1 MQLSKF
7 VHLYSSTNAPEMNM
21 KTLQC
26 FFLLLAGTLLSAT
39 LTHAQS
45 TKMYTAEW
53 KKIDSLVAKGL
64 PQSALAEVKK
74 IYQRAKK
81 EGQEAQVIK
90 ALVYQSGLQQQTR
103 EEAEPKAIREVEAEL
118 AGQKEPVASILQSY
132 LATLYWQY
140 FQRNRWKLYDRTNTT
155 NYSKE
160 DIATWTPDDLHARI
174 TELYRQSLEPR
185 ELLQDTKLAPYEAI
199 ILKGNARALRPTLYD
214 LLAHKALEYFRNG
227 ELEVS
232 QPAYAF
238 EIDSEA
244 AFAPAARF
252 VAASF
257 PTKDSLSAKHQALI
271 IYQEL
276 IRLHGQDAKPDA
288 LVDVDLQRLQ
298 FVKEHSTL
306 PTADSLYGEALE
318 EITAKYGHQPAAAQ
332 AWYLLAAYHNE
343 QAAQYEPLGDT
354 TYRYER
360 VKAREV
366 LERVVRDSAVK
377 SEGWTNSYNLLQEIN
392 RPIFSFEVEKV
403 NVPGQPFRALVRY
416 KNTPS
421 LHLRLI
427 RVDKKMKD
435 LLEQRYDEKYWST
448 LASTKPLRAWI
459 QPLPLTGDLQQHAVE
474 IKVDALPAGE
484 YILLASPEANF
495 TSKNTPLGAQAFHV
509 SAISFINHADQF
521 FVLHRESGQPLN
533 NASIQVYQNQYDY
546 KTYKNVRVA
555 AGTYKTD
562 RNGYFQIE
570 RKSGRQSNEYL
581 LDIAYGDD
589 QLNLHNPI
597 YYYYH
602 WSGREQEGKATRH
615 TFFFTDRSLYRPG
628 QTVYFK
634 GITTEGKGKD
644 SRIAAG
650 YQTTVVLHNANGEKV
665 DSLKVTTNEFGSFNG
680 KFQLPQALL
689 NGEFS
694 IRVGR
699 DEGGTT
705 ISVEEYKRPKFQ
717 VEFKPVQESYKAG
730 DRITVTGSAK
740 AYAGNVVDGAQVK
753 YRVVREPRFLYPW
766 LFWRWMPRTR
776 QMEIAHGEATT
787 DRDGGFSITFAAIPD
802 LSIDRKMDPVFDYR
816 VYADVTDINGETRS
830 GEQLVSASYKALV
843 LKVGTGDKLT
853 ADSLH
858 KLSVRAENLAGIYQ
872 PATVTLTLTP
882 LVAEN
887 RLVRERY
894 WAQPD
899 RHVMSKEEFV
909 ALFPHDEYEGE
920 GDYRNWTKGSVLY
933 TKTDTTSKDK
943 PFGIDQAIAP
953 GYYVLQVTTKDKNGE
968 EVKYER
974 YVEVFDPKEE
984 KLNQPRYLWTKGN
997 ERPVEPGDK
1006 ATIAVGSSAQDVFLI
1021 QQVDK
1026 TDGEKPAGTFSYTE
1040 LENEKK
1046 TFSFPVTEADRGGF
1060 GVTYAFVKHNRVYQF
1075 QDIVSVPWTNK
1086 ELKIEY
1092 ATFRD
1097 KTLPGSEERWKVKIS
1112 GYKGEKMAAEMLASM
1127 YDASLDLFRLHN
1139 WSTPG
1144 IWPVYARTFMWRAD
1158 ANFSAV
1164 QSDQKDIPELPRDFN
1179 KLYDYLVFD
1188 LYDNLRER
1196 RYRGALS
1203 RGAMQEAMMNG
1214 KIDVVAQAGEKDAA
1228 VAHAPVQ
1235 VEMTKFTPP
1244 QIVKDEEAVGT
1255 AVTTDK
1261 AIQVTGQAQPALTT
1275 GIQVRR
1281 NLQETAFF
1289 FPDLHTDKD
1298 GNIEFSF
1305 TTPEALTRWKLQTFA
1320 HTRELAMGVNAKEL
1334 VTQKELMVQP
1344 APPRFL
1350 RQGDRMEFTVKIVNL
1365 SGKELTGQAE
1375 LQLLDAATNRSV
1387 DGWFMNTFPNQYFT
1401 VAAGQSEVVKFPL
1414 EVPYQFTSSLV
1425 WRVVAR
1431 SGDYSDGE
1439 EAVLPVLSNKLLVTE
1454 TLPLPVRGATTR
1466 AFTFDKLL
1474 KAGESETLQHHALT
1488 VEYTTNPAWYAVQA
1502 LPYLMEYPYDC
1513 AEQVWNRYYANALAT
1528 MITHSSPRIKTIFER
1543 WRTTD
1548 TAALLSNLQKN
1559 EELKS
1564 ALLEE
1569 TPWVLQAKNEA
1580 EQKKNIALLFDLV
1593 RMSSELKTNLEK
1605 LKALQSPNGG
1615 FVWFKGGPD
1624 DRYITQ
1630 YIVTGIG
1637 HLRKLKAL
1645 SKEQQADL
1653 DAILKT
1659 AIPYLDR
1666 KIREDYNRLV
1676 KSKADLK
1683 GNNTGYMQ
1691 VQYLYMRSFFPQ
1703 YATDAAT
1710 KTAYN
1715 YYYKQAGQFWT
1726 RSNKYV
1732 QGMTALA
1739 LHRTGDKGTPQ
1750 AILKSLKETAIVH
1763 EELGMYWKEV
1773 SFGKSWYWWHAPI
1786 ETQALLIETFG
1797 EINKENGVV
1806 DDLRT
1811 WLLKNKQTTNWRT
1824 TKATAEACYA
1834 LLLQGTEWLSTEP
1847 EVQVRLG
1854 ATTVSS
1860 KEEKSEAGTGYFK
1873 KTVEGAFVKPEM
1885 GTISVTVQSP
1895 AAASGNN
1902 GVHASW
1908 GAVYWQYFEEMDK
1921 ITTAATPLQ
1930 LQKKLFVEKN
1940 TDRGPVLSPVG
1951 EGAQLAVG
1959 DKIKVRIELRV
1970 DRDMEYVHL
1979 KDLRASALEPV
1990 NVLSGYKWQGGLGY
2004 YESTRD
2010 ASTNFFFNYLPKG
2023 TYVFEYP
2030 LFVTHAGTFSNGIT
2044 TVQCMYAPEFTAH
2057 SEGVKITVE

>member
-21 KTLQC
+21 KTLKC
-26 FFLLLAGTLLSAT
+26 IFLLLAGIFFSAT
-39 LTHAQS
+39 ITHAQT

-53 KKIDSLVAKGL
+53 KKIDSLVARGL
-64 PQSALAEVKK
+64 PQSALTEVKK
-74 IYQRAKK
+74 IYQRAQK
-81 EGQEAQVIK
+81 EGQQAQVIK

-103 EEAEPKAIREVEAEL
+103 EESEAKAIRETEAEL
-118 AGQKEPVASILQSY
+118 KELKEPVSSILQSY

-140 FQRNRWKLYDRTNTT
+140 FQRNRWKLYDRTNTAA
-155 NYSKE
+155 YSKE

-174 TELYRQSLEPR
+174 TELFRQSLQPQK
-185 ELLQDTKLAPYEAI
+185 LLQDTKLAPYEAI
-199 ILKGNARALRPTLYD
+199 ILKGNARHLRPTLYD
-214 LLAHKALEYFRNG
+214 LLAHKALEYFRND
-227 ELEVS
+227 EREVS
-232 QPAYAF
+232 RPAYAF

-252 VAASF
+252 AAASF
-257 PTKDSLSAKHQALI
+257 PTKDSLSAKHQALT

-276 IRLHGQDAKPDA
+276 IRLHLDDPKPDA

-306 PTADSLYGEALE
+306 PAGDSLYGEALE
-318 EITAKYGHQPAAAQ
+318 DITTRYGHQPTAAQ

-343 QAAQYEPLGDT
+343 RASEYAPLGDT
-354 TYRYER
+354 AYRYER
-360 VKAREV
+360 VKAKEIV
-366 LERVVRDSAVK
+366 ERVVRDSAVK
-377 SEGWTNSYNLLQEIN
+377 SEGWVASYNLLQEIN
-392 RPIFSFEVEKV
+392 RPTFSFEVEKV

-416 KNTPS
+416 KNIAA

-427 RVDKKMKD
+427 RIDKSRKD
-435 LLEQRYDEKYWST
+435 LMELQDSDKYWSI
-448 LASTKPLRAWI
+448 LAAEKPLRAWT
-459 QPLPLTGDLQQHAVE
+459 QALPPTGDLQQHSVE
-474 IKVDALPAGE
+474 VKVEALPVGE
-484 YILLASPEANF
+484 YILLASPVASF
-495 TSKNTPLGAQAFHV
+495 TGKNTPLGARLFHV
-509 SAISFINHADQF
+509 SNISYFNHADQF

-533 NASIQVYQNQYDY
+533 NASVQVYQQQYDY
-546 KTYKNVRVA
+546 KTSKYVRA
-555 AGTYKTD
+555 AVGTYKTD

-570 RKSGRQSNEYL
+570 KKTGRQSNEYL
-581 LDIAYGDD
+581 LDITHGDD
-589 QLNLHNPI
+589 QLNLHDPV

-602 WSGREQEGKATRH
+602 WSGREQEEKDARH

-634 GITTEGKGKD
+634 GITVEGKGKEN
-644 SRIAAG
+644 RVAAG
-650 YQTTVVLHNANGEKV
+650 YQTTVVLQDANGEKV
-665 DSLKVTTNEFGSFNG
+665 DSLQVMTNEFGSFNG
-680 KFQLPQALL
+680 KFSLPQALL

-694 IRVGR
+694 IRIGR
-699 DEGGTT
+699 DEGETT
-705 ISVEEYKRPKFQ
+705 FSVEEYKRPKFL
-717 VEFKPVQESYKAG
+717 VEFKPVQQSYKAG
-730 DRITVTGSAK
+730 DSITVTGSAK
-740 AYAGNVVDGAQVK
+740 AYAGNVVDGAKVV

-787 DRDGGFSITFAAIPD
+787 DRDGGFTINFKAIPD
-802 LSIDRKMDPVFDYR
+802 LSIDKKMDPVFDYR
-816 VYADVTDINGETRS
+816 VYAEVTDINGETRS
-830 GEQLVSASYKALV
+830 GQQIVSASYKALV
-843 LKVGTGDKLT
+843 LKVGIGDKLT
-853 ADSLH
+853 ADSLRQ
-858 KLSVRAENLAGIYQ
+858 LSIRAENLAGVNQ

-894 WAQPD
+894 WQQPD
-899 RHVMSKEEFV
+899 QFVMSKEEYV
-909 ALFPHDEYEGE
+909 ALFPHDEYKGE
-920 GDYRNWTKGSVLY
+920 GDYRSWPKGSVLY
-933 TKTDTTSKDK
+933 TKTDTTTKDK
-943 PFGIDQAIAP
+943 AFGIDQAIAP
-953 GYYVLQVTTKDKNGE
+953 GYYALQVTTKDKNGE

-984 KLNQPRYLWTKGN
+984 KLNQPRYLWTKGS

-1006 ATIAVGSSAQDVFLI
+1006 ATIEIGSSAPDVFLI

-1026 TDGEKPAGTFSYTE
+1026 SGEEKPVSAFSYAK
-1040 LENEKK
+1040 LDNEKK
-1046 TFSFPVTEADRGGF
+1046 PFTFPIAEADRGGF

-1097 KTLPGSEERWKVKIS
+1097 KTLPGSEEKWKVKIS
-1112 GYKGEKMAAEMLASM
+1112 GNKAEKIAAEMLASM
-1127 YDASLDLFRLHN
+1127 YDASLDQFRPHA

-1144 IWPVYARTFMWRAD
+1144 IWPVYTRTFVWRAD
-1158 ANFSAV
+1158 GNFSAV
-1164 QSDQKDIPELPRDFN
+1164 QSQHKWMPGNNYRQGDKQYDQLLFSHWMGYEHA
-1179 KLYDYLVFD
+1179 
-1188 LYDNLRER
+1188 R
-1196 RYRGALS
+1196 RIRLRGAAGAAQEKAVMAAPPAMDARAEMNEVVVMGMAVKNS
-1203 RGAMQEAMMNG
+1203 RQES
-1214 KIDVVAQAGEKDAA
+1214 A
-1228 VAHAPVQ
+1228 VA
-1235 VEMTKFTPP
+1235 T
-1244 QIVKDEEAVGT
+1244 DT
-1255 AVTTDK
+1255 ALQ
-1261 AIQVTGQAQPALTT
+1261 ATGQLADSRTSD
-1275 GIQVRR
+1275 IQVRR

-1289 FPDLHTDKD
+1289 FPDLHTDKE

-1305 TTPEALTRWKLQTFA
+1305 SIPEALTRWKLQTFA
-1320 HTRELAMGVNAKEL
+1320 HTKELAMGVSAKEL

-1387 DGWFMNTFPNQYFT
+1387 DGWFMNVFPNQYFT

-1431 SGDYSDGE
+1431 SGNYSDGE

-1454 TLPLPVRGATTR
+1454 TLPLPVRGATTKT
-1466 AFTFDKLL
+1466 FTFDKLL

-1528 MITHSSPRIKTIFER
+1528 MITHSSPRIRAIFER

-1569 TPWVLQAKNEA
+1569 TPWVMQAKNET

-1593 RMSSELKTNLEK
+1593 RMSSELRTNLEK
-1605 LKALQSPNGG
+1605 LKALQSENGG

-1645 SKEQQADL
+1645 SQEQEADL
-1653 DAILKT
+1653 DAVLKT

-1666 KIREDYNRLV
+1666 KIREDYDRLV
-1676 KSKADLK
+1676 KNKVDLK

-1703 YATDAAT
+1703 YTSNAAT

-1715 YYYKQAGQFWT
+1715 YYQKQARQFWT
-1726 RSNKYV
+1726 KSNKYM

-1750 AILKSLKETAIVH
+1750 AILKSLRESAIVH

-1786 ETQALLIETFG
+1786 ETQALLIEAFG
-1797 EINKENGVV
+1797 EISRESGVV

-1847 EVQVRLG
+1847 EVQVKLG
-1854 ATTVSS
+1854 ATTLSS

-1873 KTVEGAFVKPEM
+1873 KTIEGAFVKPDM
-1885 GTISVTVQSP
+1885 GNISVTVQSP
-1895 AAASGNN
+1895 TAGSGNN
-1902 GVHASW
+1902 GVHTSW

-1921 ITTAATPLQ
+1921 ITTATTPLQ

-1940 TDRGPVLSPVG
+1940 TDRGPVLTPVG

-1970 DRDMEYVHL
+1970 DRDMEYVHM

-1990 NVLSGYKWQGGLGY
+1990 NVLSGYKWQGGLVY

-2044 TVQCMYAPEFTAH
+2044 TIQCMYAPEFTAH